1 MEARL
6 RVLCD
11 EAGCPR
17 PDDLPAAERASAE
30 AARLH
35 RLLDDCR
42 EELLRLSA
50 GETIETLMAEAEAVH
65 ADELPERLRQTAD
78 AMAELHR
85 QRDKLLATVAV
96 EKTELDK
103 MDPSAA
109 AADAA
114 EEVQNLLARIE
125 PDVLQYVRLRLAS
138 AVLREGIQRY
148 RKRNE
153 GSVLTRASEL
163 FGRLTLGSFT
173 ELRIDFNDRGEQVLA
188 GVRPGGDILLPTAM
202 SEGTADQ
209 LYLALRLASLET
221 WLQRNEPIPFIVD
234 DILVS
239 FDNDRAAAAMEVL
252 AELSRKTQV
261 IFFAHHEHLVELA
274 TRSVAEEELFV
285 HRL

>member
-11 EAGCPR
+11 EAGCRR
-17 PDDLPAAERASAE
+17 PEELPEAERASAE
-30 AARLH
+30 AARL
-35 RLLDDCR
+35 RRQWDDCR

-50 GETIETLMAEAEAVH
+50 GETIETLMADAEAVH
-65 ADELPERLRQTAD
+65 ADELPERLRQLAD
-78 AMAELHR
+78 AMAELHAE
-85 QRDKLLATVAV
+85 RDKLLATIAV
-96 EKTELDK
+96 EKTELER
-103 MDPSAA
+103 MDPGAA

-114 EEVQNLLARIE
+114 EEVQSLLARIE
-125 PDVLQYVRLRLAS
+125 PDVRHYVRLRLAA

-153 GSVLTRASEL
+153 GPVLTRASEL
-163 FGRLTLGSFT
+163 FRHLTLGSFT
-173 ELRIDFNDRGEQVLA
+173 ELWIDFNDRGEQVLA
-188 GVRPGGDILLPTAM
+188 GVRAGGDSILPAAM

-221 WLQRNEPIPFIVD
+221 WLQRNEAIPFIVD

-239 FDNDRAAAAMEVL
+239 FDNPRAAAALEVF
-252 AELSRKTQV
+252 AELSQKTQV

-274 TRSVAEEELFV
+274 TQAVTPEALFI